1 MQTLT
6 TDPIIIAMAE
16 DVRQGFELGLIT
28 DGDLKDLMI
37 PAHATYLDRGG
48 KDAILVG
55 DPIRAIKTI
64 LGK

>member
-1 MQTLT
+1 MLT
-6 TDPIIIAMAE
+6 KDPIIIQMAE
-16 DVRQGFELGLIT
+16 DIRQGFDQGLLT

-48 KDAILVG
+48 KDAVLVG

-64 LGK
+64 LGR